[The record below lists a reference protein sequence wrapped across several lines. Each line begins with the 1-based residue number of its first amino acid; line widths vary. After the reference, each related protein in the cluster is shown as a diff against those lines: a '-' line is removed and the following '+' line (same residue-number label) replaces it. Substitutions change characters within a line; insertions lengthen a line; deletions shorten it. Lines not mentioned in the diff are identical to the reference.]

1 MARIT
6 RIGQA
11 IMLSALLSA
20 LLSLASLCV
29 QASDRFNWSSNVWV
43 QPTWSSSWGTGIGV
57 GIGTGSPYWS
67 NHSLSHGWN
76 NSWNRGWNNNWNR
89 GWNNNWYR
97 GWNNNWYRPYWRNS
111 WRYPYRYNRYDSYY
125 YNERRAVKRER
136 TPAKAI
142 SAPVRVTTS
151 VQYASVLKSLPEN
164 ARVMQRDGRTIYE
177 WQGVEYVFDW
187 STETYRELQ

>member
-11 IMLSALLSA
+11 IMLSALLS
-20 LLSLASLCV
+20 LASLGV

-67 NHSLSHGWN
+67 NHSLNHGWN
-76 NSWNRGWNNNWNR
+76 NSWNH
-89 GWNNNWYR
+89 

-136 TPAKAI
+136 TPPKSIA
-142 SAPVRVTTS
+142 APQRVTTS
-151 VQYASVLKSLPEN
+151 VQYASGLKSLPEN

>member
-11 IMLSALLSA
+11 IMLSALLP
-20 LLSLASLCV
+20 LASLGV

-76 NSWNRGWNNNWNR
+76 NSW
-89 GWNNNWYR
+89 
-97 GWNNNWYRPYWRNS
+97 YRPYWRNS
-111 WRYPYRYNRYDSYY
+111 WRYPYRYERYDRYDSYY
-125 YNERRAVKRER
+125 YNERRAVKRQP
-136 TPAKAI
+136 TPVKAI
-142 SAPVRVTTS
+142 SAPVRVTTG
-151 VQYASVLKSLPEN
+151 VQYASGLKSLAEN
-164 ARVMQRDGRTIYE
+164 ARVIQRDGRTIYE

-187 STETYRELQ
+187 NTETYRELQ

>member
-1 MARIT
+1 MARII

-11 IMLSALLSA
+11 IMLSALLS
-20 LLSLASLCV
+20 LASLGV

-57 GIGTGSPYWS
+57 GIGSPYWS

-76 NSWNRGWNNNWNR
+76 NNG
-89 GWNNNWYR
+89 
-97 GWNNNWYRPYWRNS
+97 YRPYWRNR

-125 YNERRAVKRER
+125 YNERRAVTREP
-136 TPAKAI
+136 TPAK
-142 SAPVRVTTS
+142 SVSVPVRVTTS
-151 VQYASVLKSLPEN
+151 VQYASGLKSLPEN
-164 ARVMQRDGRTIYE
+164 ARVIQRDGRTLYQ

-187 STETYRELQ
+187 NTETYRELK